1 MPAAPTARPLAMSR
15 ARIPQLLA
23 GFAGVAALLVVLA
36 GTAGAQDAYPPTFT
50 VATPGATITITGSS
64 FPPVEVEVTYVNAE
78 GAAVSRAATTADES
92 GSFAAELDI
101 PADAQEG
108 EGTVVVRST
117 DDNGETQQAARRVLV
132 QADDA
137 GGSAGGG
144 SGDGTGSGDATV
156 EVSPADTTTTG
167 GSEVS
172 GSDDGQVSSAGLAR
186 TGEPTSAWLV
196 AAAALLAVGAGSV
209 VAARVIDARSRE
221 GARS

>member
-1 MPAAPTARPLAMSR
+1 MPAPTARPLAMSR

-64 FPPVEVEVTYVNAE
+64 FPPVEVEVVYVNAE

-101 PADAQEG
+101 PTDAQEG

-117 DDNGETQQAARRVLV
+117 DDNGETQRAARRVLV
-132 QADDA
+132 QADDDA
-137 GGSAGGG
+137 GG
-144 SGDGTGSGDATV
+144 SGDGTGGDATV

-167 GSEVS
+167 GSEAS
-172 GSDDGQVSSAGLAR
+172 GTDDGQVSSAGLAR
-186 TGEPTSAWLV
+186 TGVPTSAWLV
-196 AAAALLAVGAGSV
+196 AVAALLAVGAGSV
-209 VAARVIDARSRE
+209 VAARVVDARSRE
-221 GARS
+221 GAGS